1 MEVDAS
7 RTDLGPVS
15 PAGRGRR
22 SARDLV
28 VLVVVL
34 ALPVVLAGALW
45 LWQARELDQA
55 EDARAEDRAAVNAA
69 TALTLAWASV
79 DHREVDEYVA
89 AVRSGSTGD
98 FLQEFDNAEPFLRQ
112 TLKDNKSVQVPT
124 IPKEGAALL
133 ERSGDEA
140 RVIVAMDAAVSNKS
154 TRRPQA
160 RQYRLQV
167 HLRKQDGEWL
177 VSGLEFIDEAA

>member
-1 MEVDAS
+1 MSEPGA
-7 RTDLGPVS
+7 
-15 PAGRGRR
+15 GRR
-22 SARDLV
+22 STRELV
-28 VLVVVL
+28 VLVLVL

-55 EDARAEDRAAVNAA
+55 QDAQAEDRAAVNAA

-79 DHREVDEYVA
+79 DHRKVDEYVES
-89 AVRSGSTGD
+89 VRSGATGD
-98 FLQEFDNAEPFLRQ
+98 FLQEFENAEPFLRQ

-133 ERSGDEA
+133 ERSGDDA
-140 RVIVAMDAAVSNKS
+140 RVIVAMDAAVSNKQ
-154 TRRPQA
+154 TKRPQA

-167 HLRKQDGEWL
+167 TLQKEAGEWL

>member
-1 MEVDAS
+1 
-7 RTDLGPVS
+7 VS
-15 PAGRGRR
+15 EPGAGRR
-22 SARDLV
+22 STRELV
-28 VLVVVL
+28 VLVLVL

-45 LWQARELDQA
+45 FWQARELEQA

-79 DHREVDEYVA
+79 DHRKVDEYVES
-89 AVRSGSTGD
+89 VTSGATGD
-98 FLQEFDNAEPFLRQ
+98 FLQEFENAEPFLRQ

-133 ERSGDEA
+133 ERSGDDA
-140 RVIVAMDAAVSNKS
+140 RVIVAMDAAVSNKQ
-154 TRRPQA
+154 TKRPQA

-167 HLRKQDGEWL
+167 TLQKEAGEWL